1 MNSFL
6 LAAIVMIALL
16 AAVLLL
22 KKRASYRKT
31 PPTEAGE
38 PAEATAPES
47 VPPPAKEPL
56 SEPVMAAV
64 PEAPRVV
71 PRTEEVHVSLR
82 GETVAAAETAAAALV
97 EKSAAIVLEEA
108 PKIAAL
114 EEAVRPFV
122 KKPDAGIAEAPVTA
136 EECKPAASE
145 ELPSAQRVGLPEEV
159 SEEEALPV
167 TETVVPVGIEEPEEK
182 TAIPEPVTEP
192 QPALVEVV
200 KITPLEKTGEP
211 ETAVGADQQVQLTL
225 EAYSI
230 RLNLLEERPRALLT
244 QAMQHR
250 DEKKRDQLQ
259 RELVIMND
267 KLALVADSFTAEI
280 SCYQGILEA
289 LEQVQS
295 GVDDDGLAAAKD
307 NLRKGDPQ
315 AAEIFFA
322 RLSEQPHP
330 LAARAAFFSGQL
342 AECRVDLQPALDR
355 YRRAVNLEPDNPQYL
370 QAAGKTARSIY
381 RYNEA
386 LTWLESFVK
395 LSNENKESNPVE
407 QALAQR
413 ELAYTYVLSGQY
425 QKAGPLYKESMTT
438 LAKQLG
444 QDHPE
449 MATSWYQLGELQETL
464 GEYDKAVALYKK
476 SLEIFERKRGQ
487 EHPVL
492 AVILDKLAALCM
504 ELEMEKQAVP
514 LYERL
519 VRIREKALRPT
530 HPQLALSLNN
540 LAESYRLQSRY
551 AEAEACYQKSL
562 VINETL
568 HGKEH
573 PGVAAVLQELAKLCT
588 SQRKAAEAQQ
598 YQQRA
603 TAIFQKSV
611 EASEKRTGQEALTL
625 EI

>member
-31 PPTEAGE
+31 PPTEAEE

-56 SEPVMAAV
+56 SEPVTAV
-64 PEAPRVV
+64 PEAPKVL

-82 GETVAAAETAAAALV
+82 GETVAATETATAIA
-97 EKSAAIVLEEA
+97 EKSTAIVLEKA

-114 EEAVRPFV
+114 EEVVRPFV
-122 KKPDAGIAEAPVTA
+122 KKPDAGLAEAPVTS
-136 EECKPAASE
+136 EECKLAASE
-145 ELPSAQRVGLPEEV
+145 ELPSAQLVGQPEEI
-159 SEEEALPV
+159 SEEEVLPV
-167 TETVVPVGIEEPEEK
+167 TETTVVPVGIVEPEEK
-182 TAIPEPVTEP
+182 AAIHEPLSEP

-230 RLNLLEERPRALLT
+230 RLNLLEERQRALLT

-330 LAARAAFFSGQL
+330 LAARAAFFSGRL

-476 SLEIFERKRGQ
+476 SLEIFEKKRGQ

-492 AVILDKLAALCM
+492 AVILDKLASLCM

-588 SQRKAAEAQQ
+588 SQRKAAEALQ